1 MRSFG
6 KLAAVPGGRPKA
18 ATALSAYSTLSGG
31 GSGGGR
37 GRGRGS
43 GPPTRVPGQPPSP
56 DDGDEHGFVSPG
68 VGRGRGQP
76 PVLPSSPVLPSFSS
90 WMPPGNPAAVGRGRG
105 RFAPP
110 PPPPPP
116 PPSDSFESSAGPK
129 KPIFFKRGEVPSD
142 LGDKPKLAGSD
153 EVAPLPRSLSP
164 GPSGAGRGKP
174 TRVAESDARPREE
187 NRHLRQRPAPRSGPE
202 TSDQTTS
209 QLRLGRE
216 EAVKRAVEV
225 LSRSGGGQGP
235 GRGRGGRTMTRGRGR
250 GGRSGGRG
258 RAEEQ
263 ELDIGIYLGNNAD
276 GEKLEKRL
284 GEEKMNLLNE
294 AFEEMSLRAL
304 PSPLVQAYLDAQHYN
319 NMIEYEPE
327 YLVNFENPDIDEKP
341 PMSLEEALQKA
352 KPFLMA
358 YEGFQT
364 HEQWEEAVQEIM
376 KKLPLKKE
384 LIDMY
389 CGPDVITAKEQQEEL
404 ERVAKTIP
412 ENAHSSVKKFT
423 ERAVLSLQSNPGWGF
438 DKKCQFMDKLVWEV
452 SQHYK

>member
-6 KLAAVPGGRPKA
+6 KLTAVPGGRPA
-18 ATALSAYSTLSGG
+18 SATALYAYSTLPGG
-31 GSGGGR
+31 GGGR

-43 GPPTRVPGQPPSP
+43 GPPTRVPGQPAPHE
-56 DDGDEHGFVSPG
+56 GDEHGFAPPG
-68 VGRGRGQP
+68 VGRGRGQ

-90 WMPPGNPAAVGRGRG
+90 WMSPGDPASVGRGRG
-105 RFAPP
+105 RFAPS
-110 PPPPPP
+110 PPPPP
-116 PPSDSFESSAGPK
+116 PPSDPSESSAGPK
-129 KPIFFKRGEVPSD
+129 KPIFFRREEVPSD

-153 EVAPLPRSLSP
+153 EVAPLPRSMSP
-164 GPSGAGRGKP
+164 GPSGVGRGKP
-174 TRVAESDARPREE
+174 TRVPESDARPREE

-202 TSDQTTS
+202 TSAQTAS
-209 QLRLGRE
+209 QTRMGRE

-250 GGRSGGRG
+250 GRGGRSGGRG
-258 RAEEQ
+258 GAEEQ

-304 PSPLVQAYLDAQHYN
+304 PSPLVQAYLEAQHYN

-358 YEGFQT
+358 YEGFQS
-364 HEQWEEAVQEIM
+364 HEQWEEAVKEIM
-376 KKLPLKKE
+376 KKLPLKEE
-384 LIDMY
+384 LIEMY
-389 CGPDVITAKEQQEEL
+389 CGPDVITAKQQQEEL
-404 ERVAKTIP
+404 ERVAKTVP
-412 ENAHSSVKKFT
+412 ENVHSSVKKFT

-438 DKKCQFMDKLVWEV
+438 DKKCQFMDKLVREV